1 MGEPIKLV
9 NSKTGKSQTVYGHS
23 EAARLMSEGGW
34 QRESAQP
41 VESIPTEEG
50 VHVEADTTDPKAFSQ
65 NREKPSKSNA

>member
-1 MGEPIKLV
+1 
-9 NSKTGKSQTVYGHS
+9 
-23 EAARLMSEGGW
+23 MSEGGW